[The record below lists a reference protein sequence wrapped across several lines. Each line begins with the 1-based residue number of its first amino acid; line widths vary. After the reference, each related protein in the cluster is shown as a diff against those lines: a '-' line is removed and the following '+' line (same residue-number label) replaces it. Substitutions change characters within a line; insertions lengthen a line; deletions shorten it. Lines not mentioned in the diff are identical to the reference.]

1 MNPMKPATLSPGH
14 SVVIKGHIIANE
26 DLTIAGRVEG
36 TIELGD
42 HVLTIADTAH
52 IAAEIA
58 AKTVFVAGTLEGNIV
73 ATDKI
78 EIREHGSIEGD
89 ITASRIAMSDGAQFH
104 GRVTMRPVKVELPAA
119 GGRQFPV
126 AV

>member
-1 MNPMKPATLSPGH
+1 MNPMKSATLSLGH
-14 SVVIKGHIIANE
+14 SLVIKGHIIANE
-26 DLTIAGRVEG
+26 DLVISGRVEG

-58 AKTVFVAGTLEGNIV
+58 ARTVLVAGTIEGNIV
-73 ATDKI
+73 ATEKI

-104 GRVTMRPVKVELPAA
+104 GRVTMRPVKADASAKDV
-119 GGRQFPV
+119 RQFPV